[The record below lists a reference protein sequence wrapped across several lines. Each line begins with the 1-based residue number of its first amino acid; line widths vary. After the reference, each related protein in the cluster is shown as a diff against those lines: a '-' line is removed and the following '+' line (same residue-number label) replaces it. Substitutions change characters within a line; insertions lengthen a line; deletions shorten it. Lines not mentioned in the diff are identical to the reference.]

1 MARRRQ
7 RKQRSFS
14 AEALRG
20 YAVPALRPRMGPGET
35 LWRYTV
41 TVPLEEILPQ
51 KRQKATAEDLDN
63 LGQLFAAHFGGFTR
77 LPASPGYGLRD
88 PGEPEQQPELNHNAY
103 FAVLTSPL
111 PAAEAY
117 FRALRKELE
126 PALDEGVILVERQEV
141 WIP

>member
-1 MARRRQ
+1 MARRRR
-7 RKQRSFS
+7 RKQRPIS

-51 KRQKATAEDLDN
+51 KHQNATAKVLHNPGDLV
-63 LGQLFAAHFGGFTR
+63 AAHFGGFTR

-88 PGEPEQQPELNHNAY
+88 PGEPEQQPEMNYNAY

-117 FRALRKELE
+117 FRALREELE
-126 PALDEGVILVERQEV
+126 TA
-141 WIP
+141 